1 MEGEKDDPY
10 LAKEISKEKKIM
22 AYFDNLSTY
31 TIFPYEYLNYFLS
44 SFFSKYNDECEE
56 YLIEKASLYYIACS
70 RKKVE
75 IFSYARNMSVLIN
88 YHSFPLKN
96 LLNDSLRILG
106 GSYNSELIYLT
117 ILFKKLKYKIY
128 RI

>member
-1 MEGEKDDPY
+1 MLK
-10 LAKEISKEKKIM
+10 
-22 AYFDNLSTY
+22 
-31 TIFPYEYLNYFLS
+31 
-44 SFFSKYNDECEE
+44 
-56 YLIEKASLYYIACS
+56 
-70 RKKVE
+70 KKVE

-117 ILFKKLKYKIY
+117 ILFTKNNDYFIFGTNFFMGKKIGYNF
-128 RI
+128 R